1 MILKKR
7 RPARPRSQQIRTV
20 QDRTRKRCRV
30 KLPIELAPPRWGS
43 ISFHRL
49 PTLSGSHGLACGL
62 FSCDLPCQQGGA
74 QNRDPLQEER
84 EPSTQG
90 SPADRKKLPIKIH

>member
-1 MILKKR
+1 
-7 RPARPRSQQIRTV
+7 
-20 QDRTRKRCRV
+20 
-30 KLPIELAPPRWGS
+30 
-43 ISFHRL
+43 
-49 PTLSGSHGLACGL
+49 SGSHGLACGL

-90 SPADRKKLPIKIH
+90 SPADRKKLPIKIHQGVDGPGKPDGIPTVIKPGEEHAPAAQQQKKSYGFTKIASLLYMPPAK